1 MRRIK
6 DEIKVPTFAYPV
18 SFEYAMLKAAA
29 INRSHEIDEVM
40 MESLLT
46 FKPASEDGIL
56 TYFAIDAAKKFTQRH
71 GVSSDFQNSRQS
83 PYIHDTP
90 IDHCHA

>member
-1 MRRIK
+1 VRRVK
-6 DEIKVPTFAYPV
+6 DEFKAPAFAYSV
-18 SFEYAMLKAAA
+18 SGDYAMHKAAA
-29 INRSHEIDEVM
+29 LNGGLDAVM
-40 MESLLT
+40 TKSLLT
-46 FKPASEDGIL
+46 FKLASANGIL